1 MFNVKNI
8 WYIFTSWICDKMR
21 VQRPNGQLWN
31 YRFFIYTCILFQIQF
46 NSLELKTQMNFSDRL
61 LPLKFVCPFACLSV
75 YYMKRCCNVF
85 TNVFNVKEAKLHG
98 EVWLAFTDNETNKN
112 TICLMTL
119 YKKWLIA

>member
-1 MFNVKNI
+1 MNMGQNESSKAKWPAVKLQ
-8 WYIFTSWICDKMR
+8 IC
-21 VQRPNGQLWN
+21 
-31 YRFFIYTCILFQIQF
+31 IYTCILFQIQF

-98 EVWLAFTDNETNKN
+98 EV
-112 TICLMTL
+112 
-119 YKKWLIA
+119 